1 VALSAFVHVLKRLLL
16 AICGYLVALI
26 VGLVAAAMIYGLAS
40 TIPGAPD
47 YFAVMALGAFFMLMA
62 PPIGIFVLAVAVA
75 ATVTQTLLTTLVSE
89 LFALR
94 AVWVHMLFGAIV
106 SVSGFMMIMPTV
118 EDMTT
123 RSLSAEAAI
132 FAASGLVG
140 GLVYWLIAGRNAG
153 FRRPAPIQ
161 QPLADIPQ

>member
-1 VALSAFVHVLKRLLL
+1 MSAFIHVLKRLLL
-16 AICGYLVALI
+16 AICGYVVALI
-26 VGLVAAAMIYGLAS
+26 VGLVVAAMIYGLAS
-40 TIPGAPD
+40 TFPGAPD

-106 SVSGFMMIMPTV
+106 SASGFMMISDTV
-118 EDMTT
+118 EEITK
-123 RSLSAEAAI
+123 RNLYVEVAI
-132 FAASGLVG
+132 FAAGGLVG
-140 GLVYWLIAGRNAG
+140 GVVYWLIAGRNAG
-153 FRRPAPIQ
+153 FRRPVPIQ